1 MRTNIKGDI
10 GELSIMRE
18 FLKLNYWCSKPFGDD
33 CPYDLIVDNKN
44 GELKRVQ
51 IKYVTPNESNT
62 LRVKL
67 FSETGISYRE
77 TVDWIA
83 VYNSESEKCYLL
95 KLDTFDSD
103 VATLYLRLDKP
114 KNNQSKGINLA
125 ENYELK

>member
-33 CPYDLIVDNKN
+33 CPYDLIVDDKN

-51 IKYVTPNESNT
+51 IKYVTPNENNT

-95 KLDTFDSD
+95 KLDTFNSD
-103 VATLYLRLDKP
+103 VATLYLKLNKP

>member
-18 FLKLNYWCSKPFGDD
+18 FLKLDYWCSKPFGDD

-51 IKYVTPNESNT
+51 IKYVTPNENNT

-95 KLDTFDSD
+95 KLDTFNSD
-103 VATLYLRLDKP
+103 VATLYLRLDAP